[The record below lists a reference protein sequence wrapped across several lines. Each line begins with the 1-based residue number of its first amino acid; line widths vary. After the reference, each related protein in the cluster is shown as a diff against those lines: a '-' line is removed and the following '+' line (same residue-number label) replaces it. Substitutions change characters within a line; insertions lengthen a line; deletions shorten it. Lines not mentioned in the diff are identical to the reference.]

1 MGETRFLPG
10 EDIVVTAVLT
20 NIGKIPLL
28 VSEMCWQLE
37 TLDFF
42 IRTKDGLI
50 HIVGPFII
58 DGIPRNIEILPEQT
72 LTCDLTINSDDVE
85 FGIVL
90 DTPSQVDA
98 APYKFDIG
106 EYVIWGKYISE
117 AELDPDPSQVA
128 GLQAWNGEL
137 ESSNK
142 IHFTIMEEH

>member
-1 MGETRFLPG
+1 
-10 EDIVVTAVLT
+10 
-20 NIGKIPLL
+20 
-28 VSEMCWQLE
+28 MCWQLE

-106 EYVIWGKYISE
+106 EYVIWG
-117 AELDPDPSQVA
+117 
-128 GLQAWNGEL
+128 
-137 ESSNK
+137 
-142 IHFTIMEEH
+142 